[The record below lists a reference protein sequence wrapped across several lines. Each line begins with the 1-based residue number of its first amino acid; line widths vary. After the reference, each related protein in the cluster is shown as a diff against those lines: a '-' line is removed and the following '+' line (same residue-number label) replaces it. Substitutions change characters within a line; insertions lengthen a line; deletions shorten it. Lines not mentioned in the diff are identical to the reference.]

1 MNDNCLLE
9 LKQVSKTFSG
19 VKALQGVDLKIRAG
33 KIHAL
38 AGENGAGKSTLM
50 KIIMG
55 VYQPDA
61 HTGEMRF
68 EGEVIQHASPQHAQD
83 LGIGIIYQEFSL
95 IPHMTVYENI
105 FLGRE
110 LRKKTGLLDKKA
122 MRTKAIK
129 LLNGLNMDI
138 NPDLKVFELSI
149 AQQQFVE
156 IAKAISLKVKILIL
170 DEPTAPL
177 TPVEVE
183 SLFVLMRNLR
193 SKGVGMVF
201 ISHHLEEI
209 FEIADEMTCLR
220 DGQTVGY
227 KEIKDLDM
235 TELIRMMVGRDVSQ
249 TFPINDVPVDY
260 NSEPLLSVKSIQ
272 RANYMPKVSFDL
284 YPGEILGIA
293 GLVGA
298 GRSELVRAITGA
310 DSTKEK
316 VLEIN
321 GESVTIK
328 SPKDA
333 LDLGIGLLPED
344 RKNQGLILDFS
355 VEYNVVINTLQS
367 SLNNLRTIKRS
378 SLSQRTKVQIDAL
391 KIKTPSERTVVKQLS
406 GGNQQKVVIGK
417 WLSTK
422 CKILI
427 FDEPTRG
434 IDVGAKAEIY
444 DLMRGL
450 TKKGMGI
457 IMISSELPEVVGI
470 SDRVM
475 VMRKDDI
482 VATLKDDEITP
493 DRIMEY
499 AAGTKG
505 GNNAE

>member
-1 MNDNCLLE
+1 MDENCLLE
-9 LKQVSKTFSG
+9 LKQISKTFSG
-19 VKALQGVDLKIRAG
+19 VKALQKVDLKIRAG

-50 KIIMG
+50 KIIVG
-55 VYQPDA
+55 VYQPDENC
-61 HTGEMRF
+61 GEMRF
-68 EGEVIQHASPQHAQD
+68 DGEIVQHASPQHAQD

-110 LRKKTGLLDKKA
+110 LRKKSGLLDKKT
-122 MRTKAIK
+122 MRKKATE
-129 LLNGLNMDI
+129 LLKHLGMDI
-138 NPDLKVFELSI
+138 DPNEKIYQLSI

-156 IAKAISLKVKILIL
+156 IAKAISLKVKVLIL

-183 SLFVLMRNLR
+183 NLFILMKELRN
-193 SKGVGMVF
+193 KGVGMVF

-209 FEIADEMTCLR
+209 FEIADEVTCLR

-227 KEIKDLDM
+227 KTIQDLNM
-235 TELIRMMVGRDVSQ
+235 TELIKMMVGRDVSQ
-249 TFPINDVPVDY
+249 TFPVNDVPVDY
-260 NSEPLLSVKSIQ
+260 GSMPLLSVKALQ
-272 RANYMPKVSFDL
+272 RTNRTPKVSFDL
-284 YPGEILGIA
+284 FPCEILGIA

-298 GRSELVRAITGA
+298 GRSELVRALTGA
-310 DSTKEK
+310 DSSVVKVVEMNGKEIK
-316 VLEIN
+316 VKN
-321 GESVTIK
+321 
-328 SPKDA
+328 PKDA

-344 RKNQGLILDFS
+344 RKTQGLILDFS
-355 VEYNVVINTLQS
+355 VEYNVVINTLKE
-367 SLNNLRTIKRS
+367 SLNNIHTIRKRS
-378 SLSQRTKVQIDAL
+378 LSVRTKKQIDAL
-391 KIKTPSERTVVKQLS
+391 GIKTPSEKTVVKNLS
-406 GGNQQKVVIGK
+406 GGNQQKVVIAK

-444 DLMRGL
+444 ELMRRL

-470 SDRVM
+470 SDRVL
-475 VMRKDDI
+475 VMRKDNI
-482 VATLKDDEITP
+482 VATLTKDEITP
-493 DRIMEY
+493 DGIMEY
-499 AAGTKG
+499 AAGAKG
-505 GNNAE
+505 GNDAE